1 MDIIRIFQVLAR
13 RWAVAVPVVLIGLA
27 VAGYAYVSIPDKY
40 TVEGKLRV
48 TQKDAGAN
56 QVTPALIAQAV
67 QDAEVKA
74 RVKAASGGAEP
85 VYVVTPGSE
94 SILTVQA
101 TAANATNAVAVVN
114 AVLAEIEPTV
124 KARLGEDAPEDTIV
138 DTLNRP
144 SVDAVVS
151 VDPRS
156 RLVRAEGSV
165 RLLGLGAES
174 GMKPGAV
181 MNILA
186 ASLDSDATI
195 DEVVSKGGSKVY
207 EVTLPERAPAMVVS
221 IAAEDP
227 AVAAK
232 TAQILE
238 EIANPKMKEL
248 LAESGIKTTNLHVT
262 KFGEFSDPQK
272 DSSGLL
278 KSVVALVVVTFA
290 LGAAV
295 AYAAEAIAEYRAGG
309 RGGAAG
315 AAGSPRTTSIPTV
328 PAGNNGATRPNP
340 NRAPTSRRPGTPQRR
355 VPNMPSGNG
364 NGAPSKAPIR
374 RVGTRPSGGEPARRA
389 DRS

>member
-13 RWAVAVPVVLIGLA
+13 RWAVAVPVVLVGLA
-27 VAGYAYVSIPDKY
+27 IAGYAYVSIPDKY

-56 QVTPALIAQAV
+56 QVTPALVAQAV

-74 RVKAASGGAEP
+74 RVKSASGGAEP

-124 KARLGEDAPEDTIV
+124 KARLGDDAPEGTLV

-165 RLLGLGAES
+165 RLLGLGTDS
-174 GMKPGAV
+174 GMKAGTV

-186 ASLDSDATI
+186 ASLSSDATV
-195 DEVVSKGGSKVY
+195 DEVVAQGGSKVY

-227 AVAAK
+227 AVATK

-238 EIANPKMKEL
+238 ELANPKMKEI
-248 LAESGIKTTNLHVT
+248 LADSGIKTTNFHVT
-262 KFGEFSDPQK
+262 KFGDFSDPQK

-328 PAGNNGATRPNP
+328 PAGNNGAPRP

-374 RVGTRPSGGEPARRA
+374 RVGTRPSGGESASRA